1 MSEFT
6 YTKSITS
13 DFGGNLNIDNLQN
26 EIIAQGLTP
35 ILVRIDRLGDSI
47 DVVFDSELSAGEQT
61 ILNNTVIPNHN
72 NEETIDDNLSVNSI
86 IYEGISS
93 NSYIDMDSMTLMP
106 ESGTYIVNFSS
117 SAKLSLQNNTYEYAI
132 FKAGIIVQQSNRI
145 LFPNNNNNIQLI
157 STQSTISVNGSESI
171 NIKYKTT
178 GGTFTVYERNLILT
192 PST

>member
-1 MSEFT
+1 
-6 YTKSITS
+6 
-13 DFGGNLNIDNLQN
+13 
-26 EIIAQGLTP
+26 
-35 ILVRIDRLGDSI
+35 
-47 DVVFDSELSAGEQT
+47 
-61 ILNNTVIPNHN
+61 
-72 NEETIDDNLSVNSI
+72 
-86 IYEGISS
+86 
-93 NSYIDMDSMTLMP
+93 MP